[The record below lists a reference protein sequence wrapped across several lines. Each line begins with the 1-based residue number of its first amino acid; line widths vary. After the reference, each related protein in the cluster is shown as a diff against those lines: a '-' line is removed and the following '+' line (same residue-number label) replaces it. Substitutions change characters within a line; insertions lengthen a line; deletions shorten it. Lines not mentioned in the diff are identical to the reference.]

1 MGQLDHVVHD
11 AVVGQ
16 LVDRLQVALQA
27 QGAVDQLSLLLLNLD
42 IDVVLYGC
50 FKLWLEYFDLL
61 VGSVGFA
68 LPVRQVHLLLGLLLL
83 VLLVP
88 VLIETI
94 LLTAS
99 FAVSLVLVAAG
110 GPAAHAVHVKLDL
123 VRRLA

>member
-27 QGAVDQLSLLLLNLD
+27 QGAVDQLPLLLFNLD
-42 IDVVLYGC
+42 IDVVLNGC

-68 LPVRQVHLLLGLLLL
+68 LPVRQMHLLLGLLFLI
-83 VLLVP
+83 LLVP
-88 VLIETI
+88 VLIETV
-94 LLTAS
+94 LLMIGSAS
-99 FAVSLVLVAAG
+99 LAVTLVL
-110 GPAAHAVHVKLDL
+110 L
-123 VRRLA
+123 

>member
-27 QGAVDQLSLLLLNLD
+27 QGAVDQLPLLLFNLD
-42 IDVVLYGC
+42 IDVVLNGC

-61 VGSVGFA
+61 VGSVSLA

-88 VLIETI
+88 VLIETV
-94 LLTAS
+94 LLMIGSAS
-99 FAVSLVLVAAG
+99 LAVTLVL
-110 GPAAHAVHVKLDL
+110 L
-123 VRRLA
+123 

>member
-1 MGQLDHVVHD
+1 MSQLDHVVHD

-27 QGAVDQLSLLLLNLD
+27 QGAVDQLPLLLFNLD
-42 IDVVLYGC
+42 IDVVLNGC

-83 VLLVP
+83 ILLVP
-88 VLIETI
+88 VLIETV
-94 LLTAS
+94 LLMIGSAS
-99 FAVSLVLVAAG
+99 LAVTLVL
-110 GPAAHAVHVKLDL
+110 L
-123 VRRLA
+123 